1 MRRLNMKPTT
11 ITTRARAF
19 AGRPIEEV
27 RCRLEPDGTVLVWDS
42 VAKHYTRCHSLSESA
57 QRRIRRLAKE
67 ATTRC

>member
-1 MRRLNMKPTT
+1 MKPTT

-42 VAKHYTRCHSLSESA
+42 VAGHFTRCHSLGKSA
-57 QRRIRRLAKE
+57 VGRIRRLAAK
-67 ATTRC
+67 AAD

>member
-1 MRRLNMKPTT
+1 MKPTT

-42 VAKHYTRCHSLSESA
+42 VAGHFTRCHSLVKSA
-57 QRRIRRLAKE
+57 VGRIRRLAAK
-67 ATTRC
+67 AAD